1 VDIKNFR
8 TWLSQ
13 YGQAW
18 INGDPEA
25 AIELFSENAAYYEEP
40 FQAPMKGR
48 EAIRKY
54 WEDGAQNAQMDI
66 TFKADIISIQENSG
80 YAHWQATFKR
90 IPANTFVELDGI
102 LKATFNVE
110 NKCIEFRDWWHRRE
124 K

>member
-1 VDIKNFR
+1 MDIDDFR
-8 TWLSQ
+8 NWLNQ

-18 INGDPEA
+18 INGDPQA
-25 AIELFSENAAYYEEP
+25 AIKLFSENAAYYEEP
-40 FQAPMKGR
+40 LQTPMKGT

-66 TFKADIISIQENSG
+66 TFKAEIISIRENIG

-102 LKATFNVE
+102 LKAIFNDE
-110 NKCIEFRDWWHRRE
+110 NKCIEFREWWHRRE
-124 K
+124 E